1 LIKVCVTGVTAG
13 GNEVLFNGIPNFW
26 LGGSSILTDCGNNGL
41 ATTMQFTSVI
51 FENGKSRGICNSE
64 LNEWFDL
71 PQDYLLSEEFWGA
84 VYYKS
89 YGLLTAWV
97 FARLKAC
104 DMWHVHCLQ
113 L

>member
-1 LIKVCVTGVTAG
+1 MIKVCITGVTAG
-13 GNEVLFNGIPNFW
+13 ESEVLFNGIPNFW
-26 LGGSSILTDCGNNGL
+26 LGANAILTDCGNNGL

-51 FENGKSRGICNSE
+51 FKNGKSRGICNSE

-71 PQDYLLSEEFWGA
+71 PQDYSLSEEFWGA

-97 FARLKAC
+97 FATVSFGNQTRFIFL
-104 DMWHVHCLQ
+104 
-113 L
+113 